1 MLRLGVYAD
10 KHHQSFAPSNI
21 IHHVEMRMDHP
32 EMKVVALW
40 SLVLLLTLS
49 SVRTA
54 SFQSSEV
61 GNELQSPEVGE
72 VSLVEKLGWDGGLDG
87 GDDLEI
93 AAAADDEKRAFHAMR
108 GKKDDPS
115 LDWDEADKR
124 AFHAMRGKRL
134 LAPASV
140 DSFIAQLRRAV
151 LQGKRGSGFFGM
163 RGKRMSR
170 TPGKEHPRSTFVA
183 TRGRRSVLPE
193 AESRP
198 YY

>member
-1 MLRLGVYAD
+1 
-10 KHHQSFAPSNI
+10 PS
-21 IHHVEMRMDHP
+21 
-32 EMKVVALW
+32 
-40 SLVLLLTLS
+40 
-49 SVRTA
+49 
-54 SFQSSEV
+54 QSSEV

-140 DSFIAQLRRAV
+140 
-151 LQGKRGSGFFGM
+151 LQAKNIQGPPLWRLGGEGPFCPKLS
-163 RGKRMSR
+163 
-170 TPGKEHPRSTFVA
+170 
-183 TRGRRSVLPE
+183 RGRTTRRFPKPCAASKEGRS
-193 AESRP
+193 RN
-198 YY
+198 